1 MTKKK
6 RGVTDLVRV
15 KMRIEYTCT
24 KMKDFLKLS
33 LKKGVLGKIFSASET
48 SDAFKL

>member
-1 MTKKK
+1 MI
-6 RGVTDLVRV
+6 DLVRV

-33 LKKGVLGKIFSASET
+33 LKQGVLDITFSAGET